1 MMYNAKSSVAQEFI
15 NHEEILSTI
24 EYAKK
29 NKPHNLNKK
38 LINISLS
45 RKPD

>member
-1 MMYNAKSSVAQEFI
+1 MYNAQSSVAQEFI

-29 NKPHNLNKK
+29 NKKQRAQIEAEKAK
-38 LINISLS
+38 LEQ
-45 RKPD
+45 K